1 MSRIYLPGS
10 ASRARVKAA
19 REAKKHRQDILTALS
34 HGQVSRRDLLKLGLF
49 TTAGLMAPIRGL
61 NPFVG
66 SASADVGAGS
76 IPTGLAPSPLFG
88 VQSFTQPMPR
98 FDVLPRYPMS
108 ALPSDCSLS
117 TNAPTEFS
125 NQTPQQVDPALG
137 GGWGPIEG
145 RPPGDL

>member
-34 HGQVSRRDLLKLGLF
+34 HGKVSRRDLLKMGLF

-61 NPFVG
+61 NPFIG
-66 SASADVGAGS
+66 SVSADTLSS

-88 VQSFTQPMPR
+88 VQAFSQPMPR
-98 FDVLPRYPMS
+98 FDVLDRYAMS
-108 ALPSDCSLS
+108 ALPTSC
-117 TNAPTEFS
+117 
-125 NQTPQQVDPALG
+125 
-137 GGWGPIEG
+137 
-145 RPPGDL
+145 